1 MLPSLPSR
9 RLFVSV
15 LAALPFGLA
24 AVSRPANAD
33 VLRFAYD
40 PQPHMRAALAS
51 LKAAKGHLLEA
62 TPDKG
67 GHRAKALENVSAAIK
82 ETEEGIAFDN
92 RH

>member
-15 LAALPFGLA
+15 LAAIPFGLA
-24 AVSRPANAD
+24 AVTRAD
-33 VLRFAYD
+33 ADILPLADD

-51 LKAAKGHLLEA
+51 LKAAKGHLQEA

-67 GHRAKALENVSAAIK
+67 GHRAKALESVATAIK